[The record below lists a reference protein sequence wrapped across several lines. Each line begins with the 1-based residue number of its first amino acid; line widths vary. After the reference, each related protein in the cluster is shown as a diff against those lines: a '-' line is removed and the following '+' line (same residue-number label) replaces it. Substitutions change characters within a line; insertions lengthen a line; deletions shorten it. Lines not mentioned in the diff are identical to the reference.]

1 MVDETVGVR
10 RPGGTVARA
19 AALIAVLTIASRI
32 VGFGR
37 VLVFNAAIGPTDLGD
52 AYQAANTVPNVI
64 FEIIAGGALAG
75 LVVPLLAGALA
86 RGEIPWVE
94 RTVSVLLTWAV
105 VGLSFAALAVAL
117 AAHPIAQV
125 LIDEPNPAAE
135 EAGAV
140 MLRVFAPQLPLYGI
154 GIVLTGVLQTY
165 RRFAWP
171 VVAPLLS
178 SLTVIGAYLGFVAVA
193 GRGVRA
199 ANVGDGGLLLLS
211 VGTTVGV
218 AVLSLCLL
226 VPMRR
231 LGLRLR
237 PRWRLPSDATAT
249 VRRLAGTGV
258 VTVAAQQLTL
268 LLAIAVAGRGPE
280 GTVVIY
286 GLTQTVFLLPWAVLA
301 VPVATSAYPGLA
313 EAGAAEDRESFA
325 RALAP
330 ATRSLLLLCGL
341 GASALVAGAWP
352 IGRALAAITPHVT
365 PPGRIASAIAAF
377 ALGLFGYGLF
387 ALLSRALYALRANR
401 PVAEATVV
409 GWGVVAV
416 SSLGLA
422 WAMPTDRRVAALAL
436 ANSLGMTALGA
447 GLIRAVR
454 RRAGAPALAG
464 AGRTALVTM
473 LAGVVS
479 TAAGLGG
486 YALTG
491 GGVLPG
497 SSLRQPTPILGAEV
511 ARGVLIAVIVA
522 VVYVSVAA
530 AVDRRDTRTLF
541 AAVTRRV
548 CRLTR
553 GRKGRP

>member
-1 MVDETVGVR
+1 VVDKAAAGRTS
-10 RPGGTVARA
+10 GGTVARA

-52 AYQAANTVPNVI
+52 AYQTANTVPNVI

-117 AAHPIAQV
+117 AAGPIAEI
-125 LIDEPNPAAE
+125 LIDEADPAATA
-135 EAGAV
+135 AGTV
-140 MLRVFAPQLPLYGI
+140 MLRVFAPQLPLYGV

-171 VVAPLLS
+171 VLAPLLS
-178 SLTVIGAYLGFVAVA
+178 SLAVIGAYLVFVAVA

-199 ANVGDGGLLLLS
+199 AEVGDGGLLVLS
-211 VGTTVGV
+211 VGTTLGV
-218 AVLSLCLL
+218 AVLSLCFL

-237 PRWRLPSDATAT
+237 PRWRLPADATAT

-313 EAGAAEDRESFA
+313 EAGAAEDHEGFA
-325 RALAP
+325 RVLAP
-330 ATRSLLLLCGL
+330 ATRSLLLLGGL
-341 GASALVAGAWP
+341 GAALLVAGAWP
-352 IGRALAAITPHVT
+352 IGRALAAITPHIT

-377 ALGLFGYGLF
+377 GLGLLGYGLF

-401 PVAEATVV
+401 PVAVATVI
-409 GWGVVAV
+409 GWSVVAV
-416 SSLGLA
+416 SSLALA
-422 WAMPTDRRVAALAL
+422 WAMPVDRRVAALAL
-436 ANSLGMTALGA
+436 ANSLGMTALGI
-447 GLIRAVR
+447 GLLAAVR

-464 AGRTALVTM
+464 VGRTALVM
-473 LAGVVS
+473 LLAGTVA

-486 YALTG
+486 YALVG

-497 SSLRQPTPILGAEV
+497 SSLRLPAPNLGAEA
-511 ARGVLIAVIVA
+511 ARGVLIAAIVA

-541 AAVTRRV
+541 AAVTRRMG
-548 CRLTR
+548 RLTR